1 LEDAQAVHVVMQIV
15 LADDSAVTRR
25 MLSAT
30 LDRAG
35 HEVVAVADGE
45 AAWAAF
51 ERHRP
56 LMMVLDWQMPGLDG
70 LDVCRRVRL
79 APGGTDVFVLMV
91 TGRDATSHLSD
102 ALAAG
107 VDDYLAKP
115 ATPEHLAARVR
126 IAEGRIAQTM
136 ARRRAEE
143 ALANAQWLAGIG
155 HTALALQH
163 EITNPLMALLT
174 HGLLLAED
182 PAATPGV
189 REQVTT
195 ILAQARRIADV
206 VRRLRELKDPKA
218 VEYLGSS
225 SMLDLST
232 RGTR

>member
-1 LEDAQAVHVVMQIV
+1 VKII
-15 LADDSAVTRR
+15 LADDSEVTRR
-25 MLSAT
+25 VLSAT

-51 ERHRP
+51 EQHRP
-56 LMMVLDWQMPGLDG
+56 PMMILDWQMPGLDG
-70 LDVCRRVRL
+70 LDVCRRVRQTPEG
-79 APGGTDVFVLMV
+79 ADVFVLMV
-91 TGRDATSHLSD
+91 TGRDAASHLTD

-107 VDDYLAKP
+107 VDDYLTKP

-126 IAEGRIAQTM
+126 IAEGRIAHTT

-143 ALANAQWLAGIG
+143 ALAKAQWLAGIG

-163 EITNPLMALLT
+163 EINNPLMALLT
-174 HGLLLAED
+174 HGQLLAED
-182 PAATPGV
+182 PEATPGV
-189 REQVTT
+189 REQVAT

-206 VRRLRELKDPKA
+206 VRRLKELKDPKA

-225 SMLDLST
+225 RMLDLAAP
-232 RGTR
+232 RPR